1 MLVIVG
7 GRFWG
12 IILIIGGIVLLL
24 LVWVWGQGFKGKV
37 FVGAVV
43 SSFYFVLCTLW
54 IFFGVFRSRGEGRL
68 TAVPKRSL
76 LVVSGLC

>member
-37 FVGAVV
+37 FVGAVGMYLFWC
-43 SSFYFVLCTLW
+43 S
-54 IFFGVFRSRGEGRL
+54 IFEYIDD
-68 TAVPKRSL
+68 TID
-76 LVVSGLC
+76 